1 MAKKWV
7 SLDKL
12 RYAISKIHTLL
23 QGKLTRSMEKVC
35 PPTI

>member
-1 MAKKWV
+1 MATKWV

-23 QGKLTRSMEKVC
+23 PLLM
-35 PPTI
+35 PPVLCRRRIR